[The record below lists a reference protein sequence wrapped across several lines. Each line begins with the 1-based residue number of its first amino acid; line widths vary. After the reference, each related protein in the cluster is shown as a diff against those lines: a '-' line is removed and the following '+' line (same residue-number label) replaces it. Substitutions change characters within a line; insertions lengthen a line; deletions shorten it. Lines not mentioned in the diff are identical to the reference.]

1 MLFTL
6 CQIGAICRILRVR
19 SDLMKNQYNVRRI
32 MANLHNLATNIRVN
46 IGSVDDLVPDGTKLP
61 PKAMLT
67 FH

>member
-6 CQIGAICRILRVR
+6 CQIGAICRITRVS
-19 SDLMKNQYNVRRI
+19 SDLSTSQYNVRCI

-61 PKAMLT
+61 PEAMLT
-67 FH
+67 FL